1 MNFLRKHWYDV
12 GAFLTVIVS
21 MYIFTNHSILTSYQT
36 LMWLSLV
43 SLFLHQLEEYRI
55 VGTFPGMINSMMF
68 KSKRPDRYPLN
79 TNSAFYVNVVVGWA
93 AYFLAAILAE
103 KAIWLGIATMV
114 VSAGNVMAHTF
125 LFNIKGKTFYNPGMA
140 TSWLLFVPC
149 TYYFISI
156 VHSNHLAN
164 ITEYGIGIFL
174 GLVMNIVGVFKLIQW
189 MADENTTYIFSERN
203 MLRID
208 RQKSFS

>member
-1 MNFLRKHWYDV
+1 MNILRKHWYDV
-12 GAFLTVIVS
+12 GAFLAVLVS
-21 MYIFTNHSILTSYQT
+21 VYIFTNQGNLTNYQILI
-36 LMWLSLV
+36 WLSLV
-43 SLFLHQLEEYRI
+43 SRFLHQLEEYRI
-55 VGTFPGMINSMMF
+55 VGTFPGMINSLMF

-79 TNSAFYVNVVVGWA
+79 TNSAFYVNVVVGWTS
-93 AYFLAAILAE
+93 YFLAAVFAE

-156 VHSNHLAN
+156 VHSNHLAT
-164 ITEYGIGIFL
+164 ITDYGIGIFL
-174 GLVMNIVGVFKLIQW
+174 GLVMNVIGVFKLIQW
-189 MADENTTYIFSERN
+189 MANENTTYIFSESN
-203 MLRID
+203 MLPID
-208 RQKSFS
+208 RQKSIL